1 MGFCTWCQLE
11 TESEDTCEWCK
22 RPVRRNPGLY
32 DYGAVALLRED
43 HGDSADRVTTIFGG
57 LIGVAFVALI
67 AFVVM
72 NGRNAGP
79 TTDPLSQIAE
89 SEKVWTAER
98 LAPASTPAPRPSVP
112 VASATPSAMPR
123 PTARVPQTAAAP
135 SASLAGSARSTPALL
150 IDGEFAGSSP
160 STGLILEEANVAVV
174 RTKGGQLAVKGEVRI
189 TNVTGGRLSDI
200 SMKLVTGKD
209 EVPLDLGN
217 QDTDLGSGSGRT
229 FIVVALDLP
238 ERVANAAD
246 AHVLVRGTGP
256 GGDYQGRMNLK

>member
-11 TESEDTCEWCK
+11 TEAEDTCEWCK
-22 RPVRRNPGLY
+22 RPLRRNSSLY
-32 DYGAVALLRED
+32 DYSAVALLRED

-67 AFVVM
+67 GFVIM
-72 NGRNAGP
+72 NGRTAGP
-79 TTDPLSQIAE
+79 SVDPLSQIAE

-98 LAPASTPAPRPSVP
+98 PAPTSMPSPRPSVP
-112 VASATPSAMPR
+112 ISSAPPSALPR
-123 PTARVPQTAAAP
+123 PITRPPLATTSSTP
-135 SASLAGSARSTPALL
+135 SLAGSAKSTPAILA
-150 IDGEFAGSSP
+150 DGEFAGSSP

-174 RTKGGQLAVKGEVRI
+174 RTKGGQLAIKGEVRI

-200 SMKLVTGKD
+200 SIKLVAGKD
-209 EVPLDLGN
+209 EVALDLGN

-229 FIVVALDLP
+229 FTVVALDLP
-238 ERVANAAD
+238 ETVANAAD